1 MLQRYMLAND
11 EPTEAM
17 FDLISRMLEYE
28 PTQRITLASALDHPY
43 FETLPE
49 HQKCVSYLILKI
61 ITLSYFIDYIYK
73 IVIIK
78 IQHWSNNSKQQQGV
92 IINTRVVVM
101 IQVAVHGL
109 VLLLRR
115 S

>member
-1 MLQRYMLAND
+1 MLAND

-49 HQKCVSYLILKI
+49 HQKCVSCY
-61 ITLSYFIDYIYK
+61 
-73 IVIIK
+73 
-78 IQHWSNNSKQQQGV
+78 
-92 IINTRVVVM
+92 
-101 IQVAVHGL
+101 
-109 VLLLRR
+109 
-115 S
+115 